1 MRLPRKNQK
10 ATGRRMPKTMTQ
22 PRNTLGDYLTD
33 AEPVSALWPD
43 LVNAVYS
50 DGPQVDVDRLS
61 PSAQVLFYSGDFMGE
76 MVNGGISQFFSNSS
90 GNHAHETLAALRTIG
105 AVLCAELLE
114 KALTL
119 FPGGI
124 APVDWQKRLDLLSE
138 FEEHNVPFLDELN
151 QFFDARIDALG
162 GTPDEDVFALELAF
176 MQAHRSDS
184 VLA

>member
-1 MRLPRKNQK
+1 
-10 ATGRRMPKTMTQ
+10 MTQ

-50 DGPQVDVDRLS
+50 DGPQTHIERLS
-61 PSAQVLFYSGDFMGE
+61 PAAQVLYHTGVFCGE
-76 MVNGGISQFFSNSS
+76 MVNGGISQFFSNTS
-90 GNHAHETLAALRTIG
+90 GNRAHETLAALRTIG

-119 FPGGI
+119 FPDGI
-124 APVDWQKRLDLLSE
+124 APVDRWPRVDLLLA
-138 FEEHNVPFLDELN
+138 FEKRNTTFLDELN
-151 QFFDARIDALG
+151 QVFDARIDALR